1 MSKNIKWI
9 SLIVGG
15 GLMVAVLA
23 AVFAFSFTSNAWAQ
37 DAGPE
42 AAAPDTFGHRG
53 GRGFPGAPA
62 GRFDQSEY
70 LLEALGISADELQA
84 AVQEAGKAALENA
97 VAEGQITQ
105 EQADA
110 LLNRGFDGRS
120 GMLGGRMEF
129 AEGSEHLTYLA
140 EALGISVEEL
150 QSAFEDAQEAGISA
164 AVEDGKLTQEQADMM
179 SVMGALKEY
188 VDPQALFED
197 ATGMTVEQF
206 REARQAAIQEA
217 VQDAVEAGVITQ
229 EQADRIL
236 QGPFGGQGA
245 APFFKGPGGRGGMG
259 LPGGMQGMPRFNP
272 PGSID
277 NTSL

>member
-1 MSKNIKWI
+1 MNKNIKWI
-9 SLIVGG
+9 SLIGGG

-23 AVFAFSFTSNAWAQ
+23 AVFAFGFTSNAWAQ
-37 DAGPE
+37 DAAPE
-42 AAAPDTFGHRG
+42 AADPDIFGHRG

-70 LLEALGISADELQA
+70 LLEVLGISADELQA

-97 VAEGQITQ
+97 VAEGRITQ
-105 EQADA
+105 EQVDA

-120 GMLGGRMEF
+120 GMLGGRMGF

-140 EALGISVEEL
+140 DALDISVEEL
-150 QSAFEDAQEAGISA
+150 QSALDDAQAAGISA

-179 SVMGALKEY
+179 SAMGVLKEY

-197 ATGMTVEQF
+197 VTGMTVEQF
-206 REARQAAIQEA
+206 REARQAAYQEA

-236 QGPFGGQGA
+236 EGPFGGQGA

-259 LPGGMQGMPRFNP
+259 LPGGMQGMPRFNTP
-272 PGSID
+272 SCTD
-277 NTSL
+277 TTSQ